1 MSSGFVSAGTNEQPI
16 ERDDEWLK
24 AQQELE
30 EERRRKAEIGKQD
43 DGKSLF
49 EVLERNKMAKQEA
62 FEEKARLKNQF
73 RSLDEDE
80 VEFLDSVLESTRA
93 QEAAV
98 KRDTADQ
105 LEVFRRQR
113 EEAEK
118 ALLGPTSSDV
128 TPAEEEEW
136 TAPARKRRRD
146 KQKDLLIPGKKRKA
160 SLTENSAKPNSQEQE
175 SQKSGADSGSKPKQ
189 PAQQNSKP
197 SQVAASTTPKTAT
210 NPEQSQPQTKPPAKP
225 APISLG
231 LAGYSSDS
239 E

>member
-105 LEVFRRQR
+105 LEAFRRQR

-128 TPAEEEEW
+128 TPVEEEEW
-136 TAPARKRRRD
+136 AAPARKRRRD

-160 SLTENSAKPNSQEQE
+160 SLTENKPQEKE
-175 SQKSGADSGSKPKQ
+175 SKKPEADSASKPKQ
-189 PAQQNSKP
+189 ATQQNPKP
-197 SQVAASTTPKTAT
+197 SETTPSTTPKAVAKPKQ
-210 NPEQSQPQTKPPAKP
+210 NQPQKPPAKP
-225 APISLG
+225 VPVSLG